1 MTASKL
7 SYSEAF
13 SELQSILSK
22 LENQELD
29 VDQLSVQVKKASELI
44 KFCKSKLH
52 DTEEEIEKILKEMDN
67 EGR

>member
-1 MTASKL
+1 MTSKKM

-13 SELQSILSK
+13 TELQSILSK

-29 VDQLSVQVKKASELI
+29 VDQLSEQVKKASELI

-52 DTEEEIEKILKEMDN
+52 DTEEEIEKILKDMDN
-67 EGR
+67 EGQ